1 MYKEKLLSL
10 ITRIIILVLLV
21 NFSSLVLSCVNPLG
35 SGEKGG
41 LVMVTGRVQ
50 AGVEW
55 ECWVL
60 ISSSGKSYELYGERS
75 SEIKKE
81 GIKVKVVGKILT
93 NTVSFC
99 MQGTPLEIISYQRLD

>member
-10 ITRIIILVLLV
+10 ITRIIILVLLII
-21 NFSSLVLSCVNPLG
+21 FSFLILSCVNPLG
-35 SGEKGG
+35 SGDKDG
-41 LVMVTGRVQ
+41 LIMVTGKVQ

-60 ISSSGKSYELYGERS
+60 ISTSGKSYELYGERS

-99 MQGTPLEIISYQRLD
+99 MQGTPLEVISYQKLD

>member
-35 SGEKGG
+35 FGDKGG
-41 LVMVTGRVQ
+41 LVMATGKVQ

-55 ECWVL
+55 ECWIL
-60 ISSSGKSYELYGERS
+60 ISNSGKSYELYGEKS
-75 SEIKKE
+75 GEIKKE
-81 GIKVKVVGKILT
+81 GMKVRVIGILIKDGR
-93 NTVSFC
+93 SYC
-99 MQGTPLEIISYQRLD
+99 MQGTPIEVINYQKLD